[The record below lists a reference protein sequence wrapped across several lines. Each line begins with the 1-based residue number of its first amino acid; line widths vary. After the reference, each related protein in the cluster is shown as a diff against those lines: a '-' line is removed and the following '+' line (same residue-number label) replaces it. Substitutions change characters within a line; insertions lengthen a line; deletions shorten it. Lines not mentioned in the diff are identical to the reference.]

1 MAWKIQS
8 AQIAL
13 NSAMPKLRKDRILT
27 DGSLM
32 LLDAYHS
39 QGRLVGGVQSNSSF
53 GSGVPADAF
62 ALKNIAWEEALDA
75 FGNPGGAVESSTFPI
90 TARTDGTGMTLERT
104 PKGGLHGLISQSG
117 NLAANVGL
125 EINMPSLLRSYLRTN
140 VANKYYF
147 SLWKRLTRKANLVS
161 TTRPATA
168 VLQRTVSATSNYLMM
183 FDQGFSLPNA
193 AARLGVVEDPGVND
207 DTQPTFQAI
216 GANGWTGTPPAND
229 AELRLNLMLWG
240 AKGAYGSLAGTNG
253 PPSWIL
259 YRYYIED
266 MTVSGRSFDE
276 VADLDYHLYE
286 QAFAAGGKYN
296 GDSWTG

>member
-1 MAWKIQS
+1 MNWKIES

-13 NSAMPKLRKDRILT
+13 DSAMPKLRKDRILT

-39 QGRLVGGVQSNSSF
+39 QGRVFLGEQTYSSF
-53 GSGVPADAF
+53 GPAVPDDGF
-62 ALKNIAWEEALDA
+62 ALQNIAWEEAIAAIGSGDE
-75 FGNPGGAVESSTFPI
+75 GSTQPLV
-90 TARTDGTGMTLERT
+90 ARTDGTGMTLERT
-104 PKGGLHGLISQSG
+104 PKKGLHGLISQSG
-117 NLAANVGL
+117 NLAAGVGM
-125 EINMPSLLRSYLRTN
+125 EINMRSPMRTYMRTN
-140 VANKYYF
+140 AAHKYYF
-147 SLWKRLTRKANLVS
+147 SVWKRLTRPANLVV

-168 VLQRTVSATSNYLMM
+168 VVQATTAATSNYLMM
-183 FDQGFSLPNA
+183 FDQGFSLPNG
-193 AARLGVVEDPGVND
+193 AARLGVIEDPGVND

-216 GANGWTGTPPAND
+216 GVNGWTGTPPAAD
-229 AELRLNLMLWG
+229 GDMRLNLMLWG
-240 AKGAYGSLAGTNG
+240 AKGAYGSLAGTDG

-266 MTVSGRSFDE
+266 MTVSGRSFDDI
-276 VADLDYHLYE
+276 ADLDHKLYE